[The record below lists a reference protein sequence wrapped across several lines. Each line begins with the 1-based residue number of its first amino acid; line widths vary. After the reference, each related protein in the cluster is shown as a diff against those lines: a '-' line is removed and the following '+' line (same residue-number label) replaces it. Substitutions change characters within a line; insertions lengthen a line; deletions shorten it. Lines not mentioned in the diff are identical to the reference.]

1 MLFRSLASAS
11 VAKGGRVQ
19 KGQVIGTVGTADP
32 DMPHLHFEIRRSRG
46 AAVDPLDWLRGK

>member
-1 MLFRSLASAS
+1 
-11 VAKGGRVQ
+11 VQ

-32 DMPHLHFEIRRSRG
+32 DMPPHLHFEIRRSRG